1 MSPSWTLPLNSEMAS
16 LALCGGKGA
25 NLARL
30 ARAGLPVPGGFLIT
44 TEAYCQFVAEN
55 NLQPAIL
62 AALAQADGAQ
72 PASLDAASRTIR
84 DLFFHASIP
93 IEIANV
99 ITQAYL
105 AHGPQPVAVRSSATA
120 EDLPDMSFAGQQ
132 DTYLNVQGEA
142 AVLEAVVKCWSSLW
156 TARAIGYRARCHI
169 APDEV
174 QLAVVVQ
181 TMVPSEA
188 AGVLFTANPLTG
200 KRAETV
206 IDAAFGLGEALV
218 SGLVEPDH
226 YVVEGGKITGKKLG
240 AKALSIRGAPGGGT
254 FKETEQA
261 GAQQALPD
269 AAILE
274 LAQLGQRVEALY
286 GAPQD
291 IEWGWVDGRL
301 YLLQARPI
309 TTLYPALNGLPD
321 DGQLR
326 VLVSF
331 GAVQG
336 ILEPITPLGRDIF
349 RYLSAAIGT
358 LLFGPLEG
366 EAQQALFEAGE
377 RLFINITP
385 LLRHPTGRRVMR
397 AVFPLIEPGSIETL
411 ERLLA
416 DPRLAMR
423 AGKGRLAL
431 RTVRAVAP
439 MLRNMLYNLLWPT
452 SGRARIQRQV
462 DNNLTRMRARFEPA
476 QDLAACLQALDDTFA
491 SIAPFFM
498 HDLVTT
504 IASGQVPLHL
514 LRKVLKEPDKV
525 WALTRGLPYN
535 VTTEMDLA
543 LWAAACAIQADPVST
558 AYFAAH
564 PAPGVSADYLAGR
577 LPPVAQS
584 AVADFLQRYGAR
596 GVAEIDL
603 GRPCWQEDP
612 TLLMQML
619 NSYLQIDDTASTSAA
634 ARAPSAVF
642 ARSAAAA
649 DALLQQFI
657 KTARQMPRG
666 WIRVRLVRWAAE
678 RVRGLTGLRETPKF
692 AIVRGFALI
701 RAAFLRVGQKMVT
714 EGTISQAADVFF
726 LHLRELKQ
734 LAAGAQCDWQAL
746 VVERR
751 AAYLREMRRKLIPR
765 VLLSDGMAFYEGVS
779 APPGAAEGENAS
791 ILVGSPVS
799 PGVVEGTAHVVFDPH
814 TAQLVP
820 GEILVCP
827 GTDPAWTPLFLAAG
841 GLIMEVGGMMTHGAV
856 VAREYGIPAVVGV
869 SRATARILTG
879 ERLQVDGASG
889 KIVKLGQR
897 AEVSPPSEG

>member
-1 MSPSWTLPLNSEMAS
+1 MFNSWTLPLNSEMAT

-25 NLARL
+25 HLAQL
-30 ARAGLPVPGGFLIT
+30 VRAGLPVPGGFLIT
-44 TEAYCQFVAEN
+44 TEAYRKFVAKN

-62 AALAQADGAQ
+62 AALAQADVTQ
-72 PASLDAASRTIR
+72 PAVLDAASCTIR
-84 DLFFHASIP
+84 DLFSQASILP
-93 IEIANV
+93 EIANA

-105 AHGPQPVAVRSSATA
+105 ALNPQSEIHNPQSVAVRSSATA

-156 TARAIGYRARCHI
+156 TARAIGYRARYHI
-169 APDEV
+169 APEEV

-200 KRAETV
+200 KRLETV
-206 IDAAFGLGEALV
+206 IDATLGLGEALV
-218 SGLVEPDH
+218 AGLVEPDH
-226 YVVEGGKITGKKLG
+226 YVVEGGRITAKKMG
-240 AKALSIRGAPGGGT
+240 AKALSIRGAVGGGT
-254 FKETEQA
+254 LKQTEQA
-261 GAQQALPD
+261 GTQQALPD
-269 AAILE
+269 EAILE
-274 LAQLGQRVEALY
+274 LAQLGQRVEVLY

-291 IEWGWVDGRL
+291 IEWGWAEGRL
-301 YLLQARPI
+301 HLLQARPI
-309 TTLYPALNGLPD
+309 TTLYPALSGLPD

-326 VLVSF
+326 VFISF

-349 RYLSAAIGT
+349 CYLAASIGT
-358 LLFGPLEG
+358 LLSKPLEG
-366 EAQQALFEAGE
+366 ETQQALFEAGE
-377 RLFINITP
+377 RLFINITTI
-385 LLRHPTGRRVMR
+385 LRHPFGRRAMR
-397 AVFPLIEPGSIETL
+397 ALFPLIEPGSVETL

-416 DPRLAMR
+416 DPRLALR
-423 AGKGRLAL
+423 EGKGRLSG
-431 RTVRAVAP
+431 RTVRAVAS
-439 MLRNMLYNLLWPT
+439 MLRNVLYNLLWPT
-452 SGRARIQRQV
+452 AGRARIQRRIEQYLV
-462 DNNLTRMRARFEPA
+462 LTRSRFEPA
-476 QDLAACLQALDDTFA
+476 QNLAACLQALDDTFEDV
-491 SIAPFFM
+491 APFFM

-504 IASGQVPLHL
+504 IASGQIPLHI

-543 LWAAACAIQADPVST
+543 LWAAACTIKADPTSAAT
-558 AYFAAH
+558 FATQ
-564 PAPGVSADYLAGR
+564 PAPALAADYLAGR
-577 LPPVAQS
+577 LPPAAQS
-584 AVADFLQRYGAR
+584 AVADFLQRYGVR

-603 GRPCWQEDP
+603 GRPCWNEDP

-619 NSYLQIDDTASTSAA
+619 GSYLQIEDPTSPSAPS
-634 ARAPSAVF
+634 RAPAVVF

-657 KTARQMPRG
+657 ETARKMPVG
-666 WIRVRLVRWAAE
+666 WLRVQVVRWAGQ

-692 AIVRGFALI
+692 AVVRTFAPI
-701 RAAFLRVGQKMVT
+701 RAALLRVGQKLVT
-714 EGTISQAADVFF
+714 EGTFTQADDIFF

-734 LAAGAQCDWQAL
+734 LAAGAQGDWQTL
-746 VVERR
+746 VAERR
-751 AAYLREMRRKLIPR
+751 AAYAREMQRKLIPR

-779 APPGAAEGENAS
+779 APPDVAEGESAN

-799 PGVVEGTAHVVFDPH
+799 PGVVEGVAHVVFDPH
-814 TAQLVP
+814 AEQLAP

-841 GLIMEVGGMMTHGAV
+841 GLIMEVGGLMTHGAV

-869 SRATARILTG
+869 SHATTRIQTG

-889 KIVKLGQR
+889 KIMKLG
-897 AEVSPPSEG
+897 

>member
-1 MSPSWTLPLNSEMAS
+1 MSSLWILPLNSEMAA

-30 ARAGLPVPGGFLIT
+30 ARTGLPVPGGFLIT
-44 TEAYCQFVAEN
+44 TEAYRQFVVEN

-62 AALAQADGAQ
+62 AALAQVDDAQ
-72 PASLDAASRTIR
+72 PVVLDAASRTIR
-84 DLFFHASIP
+84 DLFSQASIP
-93 IEIANV
+93 PEIANA

-105 AHGPQPVAVRSSATA
+105 ALNLQSVAVRSSATA

-156 TARAIGYRARCHI
+156 TARAIGYRAHHHI
-169 APDEV
+169 ASEEV
-174 QLAVVVQ
+174 ELAVVVQ

-200 KRAETV
+200 KRFEIA
-206 IDAAFGLGEALV
+206 IDATLGLGEALV

-240 AKALSIRGAPGGGT
+240 AKALSIRSVAGGGT
-254 FKETEQA
+254 LTQTEQA
-261 GAQQALPD
+261 GTQQALPD
-269 AAILE
+269 ASILE
-274 LAQLGQRVEALY
+274 LAQLGQRIEALY
-286 GAPQD
+286 GTPQD
-291 IEWGWVDGRL
+291 IEWGWAEGQL

-309 TTLYPALNGLPD
+309 TTLYPALSCLPD
-321 DGQLR
+321 DDQLR

-331 GAVQG
+331 GAIQG

-349 RYLSAAIGT
+349 CYLAAAIGT
-358 LLFGPLEG
+358 LLFEPMAG

-385 LLRHPTGRRVMR
+385 ILRHPTGRRAVR
-397 AVFPLIEPGSIETL
+397 AFFSLIEPGSLETL
-411 ERLLA
+411 ERLLV
-416 DPRLAMR
+416 DPRLALR
-423 AGKGRLAL
+423 EGKGRPAWRTL
-431 RTVRAVAP
+431 RTLAR
-439 MLRNMLYNLLWPT
+439 MLCNVLYNLIWPT
-452 SGRARIQRQV
+452 AGRARIQRQIESYLA
-462 DNNLTRMRARFEPA
+462 LTLARFEPA
-476 QDLAACLQALDDTFA
+476 QNLAACLQAFDDTFA
-491 SIAPFFM
+491 NIAPFFM

-514 LRKVLKEPDKV
+514 LRKILKEPDKV

-543 LWAAACAIQADPVST
+543 LWAAACAIKADPASAAT
-558 AYFAAH
+558 FAAH
-564 PAPGVSADYLAGR
+564 PAPGLADDYLTRR

-584 AVADFLQRYGAR
+584 AVADFLQRYGVR
-596 GVAEIDL
+596 GVAEIDI
-603 GRPCWQEDP
+603 GRPCWNEDP

-619 NSYLQIDDTASTSAA
+619 GSYLQIEDPAGTSAA
-634 ARAPSAVF
+634 SRAPTAVF

-649 DALLQQFI
+649 DALFQQFI
-657 KTARQMPRG
+657 ETARQMPLG
-666 WIRVRLVRWAAE
+666 WLRVRLVRWAGE
-678 RVRGLTGLRETPKF
+678 RVRGLTGLRESPKF
-692 AIVRGFALI
+692 AVVRTFAHI
-701 RAAFLRVGQKMVT
+701 RSALLRVGQKLII
-714 EGTISQAADVFF
+714 EGAFTQADDIFF
-726 LHLRELKQ
+726 LHLRDLRQ

-746 VVERR
+746 VAERR
-751 AAYLREMRRKLIPR
+751 ATYAREMRRKLIPR

-779 APPGAAEGENAS
+779 ALPGAAESENAN
-791 ILVGSPVS
+791 ILIGSPVS
-799 PGVVEGTAHVVFDPH
+799 PGVVEGVAHVVFDPH
-814 TAQLVP
+814 AAQLAP

-841 GLIMEVGGMMTHGAV
+841 GLVMEVGGMMTHGAV

-869 SRATARILTG
+869 SQATTRIQTG

-889 KIVKLGQR
+889 KIVKLG
-897 AEVSPPSEG
+897 